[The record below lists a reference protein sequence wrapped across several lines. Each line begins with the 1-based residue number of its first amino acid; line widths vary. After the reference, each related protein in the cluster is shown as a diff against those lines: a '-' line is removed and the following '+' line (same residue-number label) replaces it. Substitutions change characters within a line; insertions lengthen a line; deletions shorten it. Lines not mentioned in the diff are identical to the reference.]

1 MKYLVILTF
10 SFIMAFAC
18 RCTPNLNLSFQ
29 QIQQAIQTRLSQ
41 ATNEIDS
48 NLIPA
53 INKNTNDIEEQNE
66 ILEKI
71 IIGLQEQAVQKHEIL
86 FLLKKHNEL
95 IK

>member
-1 MKYLVILTF
+1 MKHILILALSFLV
-10 SFIMAFAC
+10 AFAC
-18 RCTPNLNLSFQ
+18 HCSTNLELSFQ
-29 QIQQAIQTRLSQ
+29 QIQQIIQTRLSQ
-41 ATNEIDS
+41 ATNEINS

-53 INKNTNDIEEQNE
+53 INKNTSDIEEQNK

-71 IIGLQEQAVQKHEIL
+71 IIGLSEQAVQKQEIL